1 MSFKLLAIRPLKDT
15 SPNLLKGLKEDTI
28 YKICNEYKY
37 FDKNGNEVLSDEE
50 VSEIKYDES
59 IPQSFFGKNINITAI
74 VGENGSGKSTL
85 LELLYYFVYKY
96 SVSKGF
102 VELKKDEKS
111 FQKLNLELFYLNEG
125 NVVTSYKIKNGQFSY
140 NNSSLIDSEG
150 VYKFNIASEKASTQ
164 SNLDFY
170 NIVLNYS
177 IYGLNSNV
185 SGQWLNSL
193 FQKND
198 GYKTPIVVNPYREE
212 GNIEINNEYLLAQS
226 RLLMNSYV
234 MGNETLIDDIHVSK
248 VQFQLDVLKCQYI
261 NYYDEERKSYTQ
273 KTLSSVYTD
282 GLSYFS
288 LDKMMEAT
296 LMEEFVINKTYS
308 YESILVITQIVK
320 KVFEER
326 GIIEYK
332 SGRFIYKVKGE
343 KGIPLQAK
351 FAKDFIELTNHKLDF
366 DKIVLKVLNAF
377 YILKKVYK
385 IIINYKQYATFKQLI
400 KTDQIDIR
408 KSLEISERE
417 LCNILSDYYYDVFNS
432 ELKIFSKE
440 NELDKLPNT
449 FSLNDSDKTKFLR
462 RFNARR
468 HFIPMFFIDN
478 FLVDL
483 KNYDLKEV
491 LYKSI
496 PENIIKNI
504 KGNHSINLRTII
516 DEVVDWNVSSVRKYD
531 MEKDI
536 VVDIDSLLSLLAL
549 KLKNDKSHIT
559 FKLKQAISYYG
570 EGFFNNILSI
580 TEINELDIITE
591 DNKICLLNIELNQ
604 SYLEQRTIYTMP
616 LAFVQPTVL
625 IAKMLKN
632 DFDII
637 SEVVNKGKFYDLEKL
652 YNEFVEVNNE
662 TKDSLEEIRHEAGRK
677 KLFKEGK
684 EEDGIHLITSKEFR
698 ELIKSGALKEY
709 PFTQLSSGEQQLIHS
724 LLTLTYHIF
733 NLKSVNSGDKFKYVN
748 LIFDE
753 IELYFHPEY
762 QRRYIENLIKS
773 LQQINEG
780 NEIQFNV
787 ILSTHS
793 PFILS
798 DIPSQ
803 NVLKLK
809 EGGAVSHDS
818 INSFGANIHDLLA
831 DEFFL
836 NNGFMGEFSSSK
848 IKGLY
853 DRIGDLSAQILSE
866 DYYNQLRKEINL
878 IGETVLRTPLL
889 DLLDKEYQK
898 KHTDNDYLI
907 RHYEKI
913 IQELNKK

>member
-1 MSFKLLAIRPLKDT
+1 MSFKLLAIRPLEECD
-15 SPNLLKGLKEDTI
+15 SNLLKGLKKDTI

-37 FDKNGNEVLSDEE
+37 FDKIGNEVLSDGE
-50 VSEIKYDES
+50 VSEIRYDES

-85 LELLYYFVYKY
+85 LELLYYFIYKY
-96 SVSKGF
+96 SASKGF
-102 VELKKDEKS
+102 VDVKKDEKS
-111 FQKLNLELFYLNEG
+111 FLRLNLELYYLNKD
-125 NVVTSYKIKNGQFSY
+125 NVITIYKIKDNLFTYKKSRSI
-140 NNSSLIDSEG
+140 NSDG
-150 VYKFNIASEKASTQ
+150 VFKFNTESQHLSRQPNI
-164 SNLDFY
+164 DFY

-185 SGQWLNSL
+185 SGQWLDSL

-248 VQFQLDVLKCQYI
+248 VQFQLDVLKCQYV
-261 NYYDEERKSYTQ
+261 NYYDEERNSYTQ

-288 LDKMMEAT
+288 LDKMMEAI
-296 LMEEFVINKTYS
+296 LMEEFVIGKPNV
-308 YESILVITQIVK
+308 YESILEITQIIK
-320 KVFEER
+320 TVFEER

-332 SGRFIYKVKGE
+332 SGGFIYKVKGE
-343 KGIPLQAK
+343 KGIPLQVK
-351 FAKDFIELTNHKLDF
+351 FAAYFIELTNHKLDF
-366 DKIVLKVLNAF
+366 NKIVLKVLNAF

-385 IIINYKQYATFKQLI
+385 IINNYKQYATFKQLI

-417 LCNILSDYYYDVFNS
+417 FCNILSNYYYDVFNS

-440 NELDKLPNT
+440 NGLDKLPNT
-449 FSLNDSDKTKFLR
+449 FSLNDSDKTKFLKRIDNR
-462 RFNARR
+462 RKDLRPL
-468 HFIPMFFIDN
+468 HFIDN
-478 FLVDL
+478 FLEDPN
-483 KNYDLKEV
+483 NYNKL
-491 LYKSI
+491 LYERI
-496 PENIIKNI
+496 LNDIIRI
-504 KGNHSINLRTII
+504 IEGNHSTNLRSFI
-516 DEVVDWNVSSVRKYD
+516 DEIVEWNISSVRKYEK
-531 MEKDI
+531 EKDI
-536 VVDIDSLLSLLAL
+536 VVDIDSLLSLLAM

-570 EGFFNNILSI
+570 GGFFNNILSI
-580 TEINELDIITE
+580 TEINELDKKAE
-591 DNKICLLNIELNQ
+591 DSKTCLLNIELNQ

-637 SEVVNKGKFYDLEKL
+637 SEVVSNGKFSVLEKL
-652 YNEFVEVNNE
+652 FNKFVVDDINIKDYLDTIRLEFGKEKV
-662 TKDSLEEIRHEAGRK
+662 
-677 KLFKEGK
+677 FKEGK
-684 EEDGIHLITSKEFR
+684 EEEGIKLITGKEFR
-698 ELIKSGALKEY
+698 EIVKSGALKEY
-709 PFTQLSSGEQQLIHS
+709 PFSQLSSGEQQLIHS

-733 NLKSVNSGDKFKYVN
+733 NLKSVNEGEKFKYVN

-773 LQQINEG
+773 LEEINRG
-780 NEIQFNV
+780 SDIHFNV

-803 NVLKLK
+803 NILKLK
-809 EGGAVSHDS
+809 KGFPIAHDS

-836 NNGFMGEFSSSK
+836 KNGFMGEFAKEKINDLVDFLSNKEAYNLKYQWDQESSLSFINLVGEPLIKQTLRGLHFQKYSSK
-848 IKGLY
+848 DSIANEIKRL
-853 DRIGDLSAQILSE
+853 
-866 DYYNQLRKEINL
+866 KE
-878 IGETVLRTPLL
+878 LL
-889 DLLDKEYQK
+889 E
-898 KHTDNDYLI
+898 ND
-907 RHYEKI
+907 
-913 IQELNKK
+913 